1 MPTKTNQQTPPHKI
15 KPISAAI
22 HHGQEATSPTIKP
35 ISAAVHHGQE
45 AASPTPKPRN
55 KVTYVPSPLPPEG
68 VARLPSILAFLN
80 ISKTSFLNGVKEGR
94 YPAGK
99 LLSPRCRVWD
109 VSDIRAL
116 VAKLGGEQ

>member
-1 MPTKTNQQTPPHKI
+1 MSSKTNQQTPPHKI

-22 HHGQEATSPTIKP
+22 HHGQEVT
-35 ISAAVHHGQE
+35 
-45 AASPTPKPRN
+45 SPTPKPRN
-55 KVTYVPSPLPPEG
+55 KVTYIPSPLPPEG
-68 VARLPSILAFLN
+68 VARLPSILAYLN

-109 VSDIRAL
+109 VDSIRAI
-116 VAKLGGEQ
+116 VAQLGGE